1 MSGPAAAWWGAD
13 AVSLAAL
20 YQLTAGTS
28 GGGSSTLGTL
38 AELYSVTGDFST
50 CPPWLAPAEL
60 PQVATSFDSDGFP
73 LNGAFSNR
81 EPDTQLVDEQQ
92 APFVYLWTESSQAAD
107 KMDSQS
113 TFFEQRLI
121 VLVRV
126 RRNEDSGST
135 TGGYGVSVAREFAR
149 RQSLNLCRGVMYLL
163 ARDLARTCR
172 TLDASGGFGVIYS
185 LQTESPTVTPN
196 FGADGDTFSDAIAS
210 LTVVQLRSDPANTGV

>member
-1 MSGPAAAWWGAD
+1 VSGPAAAWWGAD

-28 GGGSSTLGTL
+28 GGGSSASGTL
-38 AELYSVTGDFST
+38 AELYTTGDFST
-50 CPPWLAPAEL
+50 CPTWLAPAEL

-73 LNGAFSNR
+73 LDGAFSNR

-92 APFVYLWTESSQAAD
+92 APFVYLWTESAQASE
-107 KMDSQS
+107 KMDSQA
-113 TFFEQRLI
+113 TFFEQRLV

-149 RQSLNLCRGVMYLL
+149 RQALNLCRGVMYLL

-172 TLDASGGFGVIYS
+172 TLDPSGGFGVSYA
-185 LQTESPTVTPN
+185 LQTESPTSTPN
-196 FGADGDTFSDAIAS
+196 FGADGDSFADATAS
-210 LTVVQLRSDPANTGV
+210 ITVVQLRSDPANTGV